1 MDTGDFYLFIYFCA
15 GWRSKKSL
23 LGKLLRWHLAPVRQ
37 DWGHDVAKK
46 HKLQRDA
53 CPSWRLKRYQLRPDV
68 YSWSIFNQQSLQKQ
82 KTYDEN
88 SNTVNFPGNANVFFF
103 SDKRG
108 RTGRIKWDEVLMLF
122 PAVSFNFLWYQ
133 LNSFLYRKM
142 DVLISLNNGK
152 SFISSAHTISA
163 TTCVSLM
170 LSSDISHSRLNLK
183 SL

>member
-15 GWRSKKSL
+15 GWKSKKSL

-68 YSWSIFNQQSLQKQ
+68 YSWSIFNHKVC
-82 KTYDEN
+82 
-88 SNTVNFPGNANVFFF
+88 TVNFPGNANVFFF
-103 SDKRG
+103 SDKCG
-108 RTGRIKWDEVLMLF
+108 RTGRSETRF
-122 PAVSFNFLWYQ
+122 PVVSFNFLWYQ